1 MKQGGQRM
9 NEDWL
14 TASQAAQIISQHSG
28 KEVSSD
34 YINQLVRHGK
44 LTPRKLDERTN
55 LYKREEV
62 ERIVVEDQRG
72 KGEQKRKRTKQAGEQ
87 PKIMLIDSKY
97 RSKKA

>member
-1 MKQGGQRM
+1 M

-14 TASQAAQIISQHSG
+14 TTSQAAQIISQNSG

-44 LTPRKLDERTN
+44 LTARKLDERTN

-62 ERIVVEDQRG
+62 ERIGVEGGRG
-72 KGEQKRKRTKQAGEQ
+72 KREQRRKRTKQASEQ

>member
-1 MKQGGQRM
+1 M

-14 TASQAAQIISQHSG
+14 TTSQAAQIISQNSG

-34 YINQLVRHGK
+34 YINQLVRRGK
-44 LTPRKLDERTN
+44 LTPRKLDRRTN

-62 ERIVVEDQRG
+62 ERIIVEDRRG
-72 KGEQKRKRTKQAGEQ
+72 KHEQKRKRAKQASEQ

-97 RSKKA
+97 RSQKA